1 MKGKKIVSILA
12 AITLTLGMV
21 ACGNSSSKDKEKA
34 NETSGDKKVNNYR
47 NISYIKGCFRGS
59 TKGI

>member
-34 NETSGDKKVNNYR
+34 NETSGDKK
-47 NISYIKGCFRGS
+47 
-59 TKGI
+59 

>member
-21 ACGNSSSKDKEKA
+21 ACGNSSSKDKEKLMKHQ
-34 NETSGDKKVNNYR
+34 EIKSNNYR